1 MYFAQRHVS
10 NFFRLESRSKN
21 ELDMTF
27 LFSEQHNTEAMYSA
41 SPLKQKSLVRS
52 SYFNLEFFRMEVIN
66 IE

>member
-1 MYFAQRHVS
+1 
-10 NFFRLESRSKN
+10 
-21 ELDMTF
+21 MTF